1 MLIINLL
8 YMIVLLIYLSLW
20 YLLACLK
27 GGILVSLEVDGTK
40 LAFVSCHLTA
50 HEVFYKYCAS

>member
-50 HEVFYKYCAS
+50 HEVFYNA